1 MIERIIDWS
10 ARNRFIVLLAYLIVT
25 GFGVYATLKLPV
37 DALPDLSENQVIV
50 FTEWM
55 GRSPQIIEDQI
66 TYPLTTALQ
75 GLAGVKAVRGSS
87 MFGMSFVFVIFDDD
101 TDLYFARNRVAE
113 RLSILQAQLPKG
125 AVPTLGPDG
134 TGVGH
139 IFWYTVQN
147 QANTL
152 SPSPKQQPSTHEQP
166 TTNNQKLTTNNQPT
180 TKLDLA
186 ELRAV
191 QDWYIRY
198 KLAAVEGVAEV
209 ASIGGF
215 VRQYQVDVDPMR
227 LRAYNVTMNE
237 VVSAIQRNNNEVG
250 GKLVEVSGA
259 EYFVRGQG
267 YIRSRAD
274 LDNALIRTGNGGTP
288 IPLKNVATVQLGA
301 EIRRGALDQNGE
313 GEAVGGIVVMRSGAN
328 AREVIQRVKEKI
340 TQISPGLPAGVEIRA
355 SYDRSTLIDEAV
367 GTLERA
373 LLEAALVVAVVVAL
387 FLLHFRSIV
396 RIIIEIPIS
405 VLLAFMFMYAFGITS
420 NIMSLGGIILA
431 IGVIVDSSIV
441 LVENAY
447 RNLANATARAA
458 SEGITLTSDD
468 FKRISIDSAKQVGRA
483 IFFSELIILVSFLPV
498 FLLTGQEG
506 KLFHPLA
513 YTKTFTMLG
522 SAIVV
527 LTLIPV
533 LMTLLMHGKF
543 RPEDANHLTRL
554 FKWMYAPLIRAALQ
568 YRKTALGLNL
578 LALALAVPMA
588 LSVGSEFMP
597 PLDEGSILFMPVTLP
612 NASLPEVNRILQ
624 TQDRVIR
631 TVPEVEHVLGKL
643 GRAET
648 ATDNAP
654 VSMIETIILL
664 KPRHLWREGITKK
677 DIIAELDKK
686 LQIPG
691 VRNGWTQPIVN
702 RINMLSTG
710 VRTDIGLKIY
720 GKNLDTLEH
729 LAIRAEEILQS
740 VEGAADIAAE
750 RGQRGAYLDI
760 SVKTEAAARYGMT
773 IGDIQDIVETAIGG
787 QNLGVIIEG
796 RMRFPVRARY
806 ASEFRSHPDDLKRLL
821 IPVNFSPNAA
831 QASMQAPAQNFSQN
845 VSQGSSQNA
854 SNGETSG
861 MGSMQASSQG
871 SSNQGS
877 ANQSSF
883 APANLFSDGNASGR
897 VFMPLSALAD
907 ITITHAPAMIASEN
921 GNLRSVVFLN
931 ARGRDMGSV
940 VEDAKR
946 VIEQDL
952 ALPAGYSMEWSGQYE
967 HKVRA
972 QRTIALIM
980 PIVFLVIFVLLYFTL
995 KDYKEAGVVMLSV
1008 PFALIGGVYTV
1019 YALGYNF
1026 SVAVWVG
1033 FIALYGVAT
1042 ETGVVMVVYL
1052 HEALDKRLRAF
1063 QRGERGEITNAD
1075 IHDAA
1080 LEGSILRLRPKLMT
1094 VLTAMISLIPV
1105 MWSSG
1110 TGADVMKPLTAPM
1123 IGGLLTSAVHVLII
1137 TPVLF
1142 VMMKERALKRGSLTV
1157 SSMAEWMHE

>member
-10 ARNRFIVLLAYLIVT
+10 AHNRFLVLVAYVVIT
-25 GFGVYATLKLPV
+25 GFGVYAAAKLPV

-66 TYPLTTALQ
+66 TYPLSRALQ

-87 MFGMSFVFVIFDDD
+87 MFGMSFVFVIFDDG
-101 TDLYFARNRVAE
+101 TDLYFARTRVAE
-113 RLSILQAQLPKG
+113 RLSTIKAQLPSA

-139 IFWYTVQN
+139 IFWYTVENTHIHAN
-147 QANTL
+147 QA
-152 SPSPKQQPSTHEQP
+152 P
-166 TTNNQKLTTNNQPT
+166 
-180 TKLDLA
+180 KLDLA

-198 KLAAVEGVAEV
+198 QLAAVEGVAEV

-215 VRQYQVDVDPMR
+215 VRQYQVNVDPMR
-227 LRAYNVTMNE
+227 LRAYNLSMSE
-237 VVSAIQRNNNEVG
+237 VVSAIERNNNEVG
-250 GKLVEVSGA
+250 GKLVEISGA
-259 EYFVRGQG
+259 EFFVRGQG
-267 YIRSRAD
+267 YFRSVAD
-274 LDNALIRTGNGGTP
+274 IENSLLRTSGGGTP
-288 IPLKNVATVQLGA
+288 IPLKNVATVQLGG
-301 EIRRGALDQNGE
+301 EIRRGALDNNGD
-313 GEAVGGIVVMRSGAN
+313 GEAVGGIVVMRSGEN
-328 AREVIQRVKEKI
+328 AREVIRRVKEKI
-340 TQISPGLPAGVEIRA
+340 RLIALGLPAGVEIHA
-355 SYDRSTLIDEAV
+355 SYDRSTLIYEAV

-373 LLEAALVVAVVVAL
+373 LAEAAIVVAVIVAL

-405 VLLAFMFMYAFGITS
+405 VLLAFIFMYAFGITS

-447 RNLANATARAA
+447 RNLAQA
-458 SEGITLTSDD
+458 SEAALAKGQTLTDDD
-468 FKRISIDSAKQVGRA
+468 FKRISVHSAKQVGRA

-513 YTKTFTMLG
+513 YTKSFAMLG

-543 RPEDANHLTRL
+543 RPEDANFLTRL
-554 FKWMYAPLIRAALQ
+554 FKRLYAPVITWALK

-578 LALALAVPMA
+578 AALALAVPMA
-588 LSVGSEFMP
+588 ISIGSEFMP
-597 PLDEGSILFMPVTLP
+597 PLDEGSILYMPVTLP
-612 NASLPEVNRILQ
+612 SVSLPEVNRLLQ
-624 TQDRVIR
+624 MQDRIIR
-631 TVPEVEHVLGKL
+631 TVPEVAHVLGKL

-664 KPRHLWREGITKK
+664 KPRQNWRVGLTKK
-677 DIIAELDKK
+677 DIIAELDQK
-686 LQIPG
+686 LRIPG
-691 VRNGWTQPIVN
+691 VRNGWTQPIMN

-720 GKNLDTLEH
+720 GADLDTLES
-729 LAIRAEEILQS
+729 LAVRAETLLQT
-740 VEGAADIAAE
+740 VEGAADVAAE

-760 SVKTEAAARYGMT
+760 NVKKEAAARYGMST
-773 IGDIQDIVETAIGG
+773 DDVQEIIETAIGG
-787 QNLGVIIEG
+787 QNLGVVVEG
-796 RMRFPVRARY
+796 RMRFPVRARLM
-806 ASEFRSHPDDLKRLL
+806 SDFRSHPDDLRQLL
-821 IPVNFSPNAA
+821 VPVNIAPAAPSPANQAQSASETAPSNISSGMNTMQTASDQASTPTQSAA
-831 QASMQAPAQNFSQN
+831 Q
-845 VSQGSSQNA
+845 SS
-854 SNGETSG
+854 SES
-861 MGSMQASSQG
+861 
-871 SSNQGS
+871 
-877 ANQSSF
+877 
-883 APANLFSDGNASGR
+883 LFSGGNTGGR
-897 VFMPLSALAD
+897 IFLPLSVLAD
-907 ITITHAPAMIASEN
+907 IQLTEAPSMIASEN

-946 VIEQDL
+946 VIERDL
-952 ALPAGYSMEWSGQYE
+952 ALPAGYSVEWSGQYE

-980 PIVFLVIFVLLYFTL
+980 PIVFVVIFVLLYFTL

-1008 PFALIGGVYTV
+1008 PFALIGGIYTV
-1019 YALGYNF
+1019 FALGYNF

-1063 QRGERGEITNAD
+1063 QRGERGEITVGD
-1075 IHDAA
+1075 IYAA
-1080 LEGSILRLRPKLMT
+1080 TLEGSILRLRPKLMT
-1094 VLTAMISLIPV
+1094 VLTAMISLVPV
-1105 MWSSG
+1105 MWSDG

-1142 VMMKERALKRGSLTV
+1142 VMMKERALQNGTLQV
-1157 SSMAEWMHE
+1157 SSISGWMQHEH